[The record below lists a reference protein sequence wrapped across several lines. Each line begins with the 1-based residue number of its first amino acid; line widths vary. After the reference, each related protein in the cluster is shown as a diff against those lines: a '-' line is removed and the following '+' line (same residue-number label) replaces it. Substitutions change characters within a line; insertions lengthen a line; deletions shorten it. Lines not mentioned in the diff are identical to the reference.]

1 MIKLSI
7 LRRLGGCEDG
17 GKDQSDEA
25 TGAGMLGQ
33 PPEEEEA
40 RKGFS
45 PRVPR
50 GK

>member
-25 TGAGMLGQ
+25 TGAGMLGRS
-33 PPEEEEA
+33 PDEEA

>member
-7 LRRLGGCEDG
+7 LRRLGGG
-17 GKDQSDEA
+17 AVKMEA
-25 TGAGMLGQ
+25 EIRVMRPQVQEYWGS
-33 PPEEEEA
+33 PKEEA